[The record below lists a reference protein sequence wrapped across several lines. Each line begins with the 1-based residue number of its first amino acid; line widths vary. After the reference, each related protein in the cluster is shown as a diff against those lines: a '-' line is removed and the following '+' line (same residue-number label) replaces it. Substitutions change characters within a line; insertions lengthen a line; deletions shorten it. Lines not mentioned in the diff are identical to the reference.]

1 MGGQPMSNFV
11 FVLDTNNQ
19 PLNPVPPG
27 QARRLL
33 KTKQAAV
40 YRRYPFT
47 IILKYAVAS
56 PDTEPRQLKIDPGS
70 KTTGLAIVQ
79 NDKVIW
85 GAELTHRGQ
94 QIKNDLES
102 RRSIRRNRRN
112 RKTRYRKPRFLN
124 RTRPQGWLA
133 PSLNSRVENI
143 LTWVNRIIRYV
154 PIMGIS
160 QELVKFDLQAMQN
173 PEISGSYYQQ
183 GELAGYEVREY
194 LLEKW
199 DRKCAYCGIEN
210 VPFEV
215 EHIHPKSKGGSDRIS
230 NLTLACHDCN
240 SRKGN
245 RDIKDFLAKKPDILF
260 RILRQAK
267 LPLKDAAA
275 VNSTRSCLLDK
286 LKQTGLPVEIGT
298 GGRTK
303 YNRVRLNLPKAHW
316 LDAACVGNVE
326 KLEVLTSRPLL
337 IAAKGWGNRQMCTPN
352 KYGFPIRHRT
362 RCKTFFGFQT
372 GDMVRAILPIGK
384 FAGTHV
390 GRLTVRESGVFEM
403 RTLRGKVSP
412 VRHKYCNSIHRND
425 GYMYTFS
432 TDVQRTA

>member
-1 MGGQPMSNFV
+1 MSNFV
-11 FVLDTNNQ
+11 FVLDSNKQ
-19 PLNPVPPG
+19 PLNPVRPG

-33 KTKQAAV
+33 KLKQAAV

-47 IILKYAVAS
+47 IILNYAV
-56 PDTEPRQLKIDPGS
+56 PNPEIEPHQLKIDPGS

-79 NDKVIW
+79 GDKVVW

-102 RRSIRRNRRN
+102 RSSIRGNRRN
-112 RKTRYRKPRFLN
+112 RKTRYRQPRFLN
-124 RTRPQGWLA
+124 RTRQKGWLP

-143 LTWVNRIIRYV
+143 LTWVNRITRYV
-154 PIMGIS
+154 PIAGIF
-160 QELVKFDLQAMQN
+160 QELVKFDPQAMQS
-173 PEISGSYYQQ
+173 PGISGKEYQQ
-183 GELAGYEVREY
+183 GEVAGYECREY

-199 DRKCAYCGIEN
+199 GRKCAYCGVEN

-215 EHIHPKSKGGSDRIS
+215 EHIYPKSRGGSDRVS

-240 SRKGN
+240 QKKGN
-245 RDIKDFLAKKPDILF
+245 QDIKDFLAKKSDILS

-267 LPLKDAAA
+267 QPLKDAAA
-275 VNSTRSCLLDK
+275 VNSTRWALFNR
-286 LKQTGLPVEIGT
+286 LKEVGLPIETGT

-303 YNRVRLNLPKAHW
+303 YNRVRFNLPKEHW
-316 LDAACVGNVE
+316 IDSACVGIV
-326 KLEVLTSRPLL
+326 KTLQFLTSQPLL

-352 KYGFPIRHRT
+352 KYGFPTKHRT

-372 GDMVRAILPIGK
+372 GDMVRAILPKGK

-403 RTLRGKVSP
+403 RTALGKVSP
-412 VRHKYCNSIHRND
+412 VRHKYCQSIHRND
-425 GYMYTFS
+425 GYMYAFFS
-432 TDVQRTA
+432 NIQ

>member
-1 MGGQPMSNFV
+1 MSNFV
-11 FVLDTNNQ
+11 FVIDTNFQ

-33 KTKQAAV
+33 KAKQAAV

-47 IILKYAVAS
+47 IILKYAVPI
-56 PDTEPRQLKIDPGS
+56 PDTDPYRLKIDPGS

-79 NDKVIW
+79 GEKVIW
-85 GAELTHRGQ
+85 GAELAHRGQ

-102 RRSIRRNRRN
+102 RRAIRRSRRN

-124 RTRPQGWLA
+124 RTRQKGWLA

-143 LTWVNRIIRYV
+143 LTWVNRITRYV
-154 PIMGIS
+154 PITGIS
-160 QELVKFDLQAMQN
+160 QELVKFDLAAMQN
-173 PEISGSYYQQ
+173 PEISGKEYQQ

-199 DRKCAYCGIEN
+199 GRKCAYCGVEN

-215 EHIHPKSKGGSDRIS
+215 EHIHPKSRGGSDRIS
-230 NLTLACHDCN
+230 NLTIACHACN
-240 SRKGN
+240 QVKGN
-245 RDIKDFLAKKPDILF
+245 RDVKDFLAKKPDILS

-275 VNSTRSCLLDK
+275 VNSTRWALFNR
-286 LKQTGLPVEIGT
+286 LKETGLPVETGT

-326 KLEVLTSRPLL
+326 SLQMLTSAPLL
-337 IAAKGWGNRQMCTPN
+337 IAAKGWGNRQMCTTN
-352 KYGFPIRHRT
+352 QYGFPVRHRT

-372 GDMVRAILPIGK
+372 GDMVRAILPTGK
-384 FAGTHV
+384 FAGVHV

-403 RTLRGKVSP
+403 KTPTSKVSP
-412 VRHKYCNSIHRND
+412 VRHKYCKSIHRND
-425 GYMYTFS
+425 EYMYTFS
-432 TDVQRTA
+432 TNVHALP